1 MPFSKCLLSH
11 WLMFQV
17 VVFTAVIASSER
29 NVTTIIPL
37 SRSDFF
43 SFFFFDTKS
52 SAPVKKKQKKNLGS
66 FSLGGG
72 SHKQD
77 EDYAEHRLYGVRCV
91 IDEEELEAGCS

>member
-1 MPFSKCLLSH
+1 
-11 WLMFQV
+11 MFQV

-43 SFFFFDTKS
+43 SFFFSILNRQRQHTHTHTK
-52 SAPVKKKQKKNLGS
+52 KIGS

>member
-1 MPFSKCLLSH
+1 MSALSLANVSGGGFHSGNCEQRAQRYDHYTAFPFRL
-11 WLMFQV
+11 
-17 VVFTAVIASSER
+17 
-29 NVTTIIPL
+29 
-37 SRSDFF
+37 FF
-43 SFFFFDTKS
+43 FLFFDTKS
-52 SAPVKKKQKKNLGS
+52 SAPAHTHTHTKKIGS